1 MRREYDRARAW
12 VMARLERKLA
22 VGLTALL
29 VLVSTAF
36 LGLFMVAYRTAME
49 EERARVSVEVGG
61 ALRLALENAMLKKDL
76 DGLADIV
83 GRMAELDSVL
93 RVLVL
98 NPSFEVRF
106 ASDSGLIGQILDLD
120 PALAQG
126 ATVSTAYGAVVVEAP
141 VRAGVVEL
149 PAVRAIT
156 PVPNRAACEGCHGP
170 ASEQPINGLLLV
182 DIDAGELRRTALA
195 TTAYLS
201 LSGLAVTLLALAAV
215 SLFLRR
221 EVLRPVERVAA
232 ASRASRGGRL
242 DARAGL
248 AGDDQIAGLGRAFD
262 AMADQLDGTIA
273 ALGRRE
279 RLLQA
284 IIDASPD
291 GIRVIDTD
299 YRVIKANAS
308 FARQQGLEPDAILG
322 RPCYV
327 SSHNRTEPCAPTM
340 VTCPL
345 YELQRSPQ
353 PLKCRHLHQRPDGS
367 TLPAEVTAAR
377 LAAGVVEGEGTWI
390 VEVIRDLEAVAM
402 ISQEQRLAEIGQLA
416 AGVAHE
422 IRNPLGAIA
431 LGIKALR
438 RELPPGESS
447 AQTLGGYIDLVE
459 AEIGMCIKVTE
470 RLLALSVPPSE
481 RLVLLELEPIVR
493 DVLALLAF
501 EAEQRRVTVELVFE
515 PRPLR
520 VVARDSELRMLVLN
534 LAQNAFHAMPGGGR
548 FKVTGRLAG
557 DVVELAF
564 ADTGCGIEAADLGR
578 IFQPFF
584 SRRADGDA
592 GCGLGLTICRSIVDR
607 HAGSIEVTSRP
618 GSGTAFTVRL
628 PAADACTD
636 GPNEPDGDG

>member
-1 MRREYDRARAW
+1 MSKTLEAAREW

-29 VLVSTAF
+29 VIVSTAF
-36 LGLFMVAYRTAME
+36 LGLFVVAYRNALE
-49 EERARVSVEVGG
+49 EERARVSVEVSG

-76 DGLADIV
+76 NGLTDIV
-83 GRMAELDSVL
+83 GRMAELESVL

-106 ASDSGLIGQILDLD
+106 ASDSSLIGQRLDLD
-120 PALAQG
+120 PALAYD
-126 ATVSTAYGAVVVEAP
+126 ATVSTAYSGVMIEAP
-141 VRAGVVEL
+141 VRTGVIEL

-156 PVPNRAACEGCHGP
+156 PVLNRAACEGCHGP
-170 ASEQPINGLLLV
+170 ASEQPVNGLLLV
-182 DIDAGELRRTALA
+182 DIDAGELRRTSLA

-232 ASRASRGGRL
+232 ASRALRGGRL

-248 AGDDQIAGLGRAFD
+248 VGNDQIAGLGRTFD
-262 AMADQLDGTIA
+262 DMADQLDRTID

-291 GIRVIDTD
+291 GIRVIDAN

-308 FARQQGLEPDAILG
+308 FARQQDIELDAILG
-322 RPCYV
+322 RPCYA

-340 VTCPL
+340 VSCPL
-345 YELQRSPQ
+345 HELQRSPL

-367 TLPAEVTAAR
+367 TLAVEVTAAR
-377 LAAGVVEGEGTWI
+377 LADGVVEGEGAWV
-390 VEVIRDLEAVAM
+390 VEVIRDLQAVAM

-431 LGIKALR
+431 LGLKALR
-438 RELPPGESS
+438 RELPTGESN
-447 AQTLGGYIDLVE
+447 AHRLGGYIDLVE
-459 AEIGMCIKVTE
+459 DEIGMCIKVTE

-501 EAEQRRVTVELVFE
+501 EAEQRGVIVELVFE

-520 VVARDSELRMLVLN
+520 VVARDAELRMLVLN
-534 LAQNAFHAMPGGGR
+534 LAQNAFHAMPDGGR
-548 FKVTGRLAG
+548 FSITGRLADG
-557 DVVELAF
+557 CVELVF

-592 GCGLGLTICRSIVDR
+592 GCGLGLTICRSIVER
-607 HAGSIEVTSRP
+607 YAGSIEVTSRP
-618 GSGTAFTVRL
+618 GSGTVFTVRL
-628 PAADACTD
+628 PAADTERD
-636 GPNEPDGDG
+636 GPDGDD

>member
-1 MRREYDRARAW
+1 
-12 VMARLERKLA
+12 MARLERKLA
-22 VGLTALL
+22 IGLTALL
-29 VLVSTAF
+29 IVVSTAF
-36 LGLFMVAYRTAME
+36 LGLFVVAYRTAME

-76 DGLADIV
+76 DGLTSIV
-83 GRMAELDSVL
+83 GRMAELESVL

-106 ASDSGLIGQILDLD
+106 ASDSGLIGQTLDLD
-120 PALAQG
+120 PALARG
-126 ATVSTAYGAVVVEAP
+126 TEVSTAYSGVMVEAP
-141 VRAGVVEL
+141 VRGGVVEL
-149 PAVRAIT
+149 PAVRAVT
-156 PVPNRAACEGCHGP
+156 PVPNRPPCEGCHGP

-195 TTAYLS
+195 TTTYLS

-232 ASRASRGGRL
+232 ASRALQGGRL

-248 AGDDQIAGLGRAFD
+248 VGDDQIAGLGRAFD
-262 AMADQLDGTIA
+262 DMAEKLDGTIA

-291 GIRVIDTD
+291 GIRVIDAD
-299 YRVIKANAS
+299 YRVIKANTS

-322 RPCYV
+322 RPCYA
-327 SSHNRTEPCAPTM
+327 SSHNRSEPCAPTM

-345 YELQRSPQ
+345 YELQRAPR
-353 PLKCRHLHQRPDGS
+353 PIKCRHLHQRPDGS
-367 TLPAEVTAAR
+367 TLAVEVTAAR

-390 VEVIRDLEAVAM
+390 VEVIRDLQAVAM

-431 LGIKALR
+431 LGLKALR
-438 RELPPGESS
+438 RELPPDESS
-447 AQTLGGYIDLVE
+447 AQTLGGYVDLVE
-459 AEIGMCIKVTE
+459 DEIDMCIKATE

-481 RLVLLELEPIVR
+481 RPVLLELEPIVR
-493 DVLALLAF
+493 DVMALLTF
-501 EAEQRRVTVELVFE
+501 EAEQCGVTVEFVFA

-520 VVARDSELRMLVLN
+520 VVARDAEVRMLVLN
-534 LAQNAFHAMPGGGR
+534 LAQNAFHAMPAGGR
-548 FKVTGRLAG
+548 FSITGRLA
-557 DVVELAF
+557 DECVELVF

-607 HAGSIEVTSRP
+607 YAGSIEVTSRP
-618 GSGTAFTVRL
+618 GSGTVFTVSL
-628 PAADACTD
+628 PAADAARD
-636 GPNEPDGDG
+636 GADGDS

>member
-1 MRREYDRARAW
+1 MRQTIDRGREW

-36 LGLFMVAYRTAME
+36 LGLFVVGYRTAME

-76 DGLADIV
+76 DGLADMV

-93 RVLVL
+93 RVLVSS
-98 NPSFEVRF
+98 PSFEVRF
-106 ASDSGLIGQILDLD
+106 ASDRGLIGQTLDLD

-126 ATVSTAYGAVVVEAP
+126 AAVSTAYGAVMVEAP

-170 ASEQPINGLLLV
+170 ASVQPINGLLLV

-201 LSGLAVTLLALAAV
+201 LSGLAVTLLALGAV

-232 ASRASRGGRL
+232 ASRALRGGRL

-248 AGDDQIAGLGRAFD
+248 AGHDQIAGLGRAFD

-291 GIRVIDTD
+291 GIRVIDAD

-308 FARQQGLEPDAILG
+308 FARQQGQDLDAILG
-322 RPCYV
+322 RPCYA
-327 SSHNRTEPCAPTM
+327 SSHQRTEPCAPTM
-340 VTCPL
+340 VTCPVC
-345 YELQRSPQ
+345 ELRRSPE

-367 TLPAEVTAAR
+367 SLAVEVTAAR
-377 LAAGVVEGEGTWI
+377 LAAEAAEGEGPWI

-431 LGIKALR
+431 LGLRALR
-438 RELPPGESS
+438 RELPPGGGRTE
-447 AQTLGGYIDLVE
+447 TLGGYVDLVE
-459 AEIGMCIKVTE
+459 DEIDMCIKVTE

-481 RLVLLELEPIVR
+481 RPLLLELEPIVR

-501 EAEQRRVTVELVFE
+501 EAEQRGVTVELVFE
-515 PRPLR
+515 ARPLR
-520 VVARDSELRMLVLN
+520 VVARDAELRMLALN
-534 LAQNAFHAMPGGGR
+534 LAQNAFHAMPEGGR
-548 FKVTGRLAG
+548 FTITGRLAG
-557 DVVELAF
+557 DAVEIVF

-584 SRRADGDA
+584 SRRADGDT

-607 HAGSIEVTSRP
+607 YGGSIEVTSRP
-618 GSGTAFTVRL
+618 GSGAVFTVRL
-628 PAADACTD
+628 PAADAESD
-636 GPNEPDGDG
+636 GPDGDE